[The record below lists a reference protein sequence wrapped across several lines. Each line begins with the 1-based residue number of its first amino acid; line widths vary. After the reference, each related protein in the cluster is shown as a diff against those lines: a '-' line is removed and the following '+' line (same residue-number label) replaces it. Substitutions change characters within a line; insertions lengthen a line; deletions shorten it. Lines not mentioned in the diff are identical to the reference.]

1 MPKRHGNARGQGM
14 NIKFQQL
21 RYFVSVVE
29 HGSISAASASLGIAQ
44 PAVSRRLADLELEL
58 GAKLLVRRSNGI
70 SVTETGKV
78 FFDHAVAV
86 LRRLDRAGRDLA
98 LARGAVP
105 DEVRFLVPPA
115 LSRFV
120 AAPLVRAVTTEY
132 PNIRVT
138 CIETHWDDAR
148 KRMEEGRGD
157 LALVTNGHLF
167 ANTDAEAW
175 LRDLIYFGGAL
186 TSEFHGD
193 APISLAEVARQPLIM
208 PSRRYLIRRM
218 LDELAARE
226 GLSLTIAHEIDSGSL
241 TEAYLEEGL
250 GFTISIWQTFFSGVA
265 RGQMFARPIILPVL
279 DRTLTI
285 VTQRPPHFTPAT
297 AIAAAFLRDRLNSL
311 HRAGILRGTLV
322 TK

>member
-1 MPKRHGNARGQGM
+1 M
-14 NIKFQQL
+14 NIKLQQL
-21 RYFVSVVE
+21 RYFVSVAD

-44 PAVSRRLADLELEL
+44 PAVSRRLADLEQEV
-58 GAKLLVRRSNGI
+58 GATLLQRRSTG
-70 SVTETGKV
+70 VFLTETGKV
-78 FFDHAVAV
+78 FLDHARAV
-86 LRRLDRAGRDLA
+86 LRRLDRAERDLM

-105 DEVRFLVPPA
+105 DEVRFVVPPA

-120 AAPLVRAVTTEY
+120 AAPLVRAVMTEY

-167 ANTDAEAW
+167 ANTNAEAW

-193 APISLAEVARQPLIM
+193 APIGMAEIARQPLIM

-218 LDELAARE
+218 LDEIAAHQ
-226 GLSLTIAHEIDSGSL
+226 GLSLAIAHEIDSGTL
-241 TEAYLEEGL
+241 TESYLEEGL
-250 GFTISIWQTFFSGVA
+250 GFTISIWQTFFAGVA
-265 RGQMFARPIILPVL
+265 RGQMFARPIALPAL

-285 VTQRPPHFTPAT
+285 VTQRPEHRTHAT
-297 AIAAAFLRDRLNSL
+297 EIAAGFLRERLTSL
-311 HRAGILRGTLV
+311 YRAGILRGTLLQGGPA
-322 TK
+322 

>member
-1 MPKRHGNARGQGM
+1 M
-14 NIKFQQL
+14 NIKLQQL
-21 RYFVSVVE
+21 RYLIAVVD
-29 HGSISAASASLGIAQ
+29 HGSISAASVELGIAQ
-44 PAVSRRLADLELEL
+44 PAVSRRLADLEAEL
-58 GAKLLVRRSNGI
+58 GVQLLVRRSTGV
-70 SVTETGKV
+70 SLTETGMGFV
-78 FFDHAVAV
+78 DHARAV
-86 LRRLDRAGRDLA
+86 LRRLDRAERDIA
-98 LARGAVP
+98 LSRGAVP
-105 DEVRFLVPPA
+105 DEVRFVVPPA

-120 AAPLVRAVTTEY
+120 AAPLVRAVTTDY

-175 LRDLIYFGGAL
+175 LRDRIYFGGAV
-186 TSEFHGD
+186 TRDFHGE
-193 APISLAEVARQPLIM
+193 APIAMAEIAQQPLIM

-218 LDELAARE
+218 LDEIAARE

-241 TEAYLEEGL
+241 TESFLEEGL

-265 RGQMFARPIILPVL
+265 RGQMFARPITLPAL

-285 VTQRPPHFTPAT
+285 VTQRPPHCTQAT
-297 AIAAAFLRDRLNSL
+297 RIAAAFLRERLTSL
-311 HRAGILRGTLV
+311 HRSGILRGSIL